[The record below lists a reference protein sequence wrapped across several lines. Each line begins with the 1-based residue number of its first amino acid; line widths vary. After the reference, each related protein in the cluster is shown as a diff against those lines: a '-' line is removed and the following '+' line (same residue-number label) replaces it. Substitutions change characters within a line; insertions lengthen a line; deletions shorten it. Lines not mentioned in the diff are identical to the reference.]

1 MFLLTGKAHSPM
13 ISCSSPYKHDG
24 FLPDFLCLNS
34 FLILT
39 TDRAEIK
46 QESPTWYKSKK
57 KSSNYLSNVCSG
69 QESEDEKVRL
79 KKRSSPTSHLH
90 CLDPKERIANTH
102 NCEEAGL
109 LGMESASVWDCSVA
123 L

>member
-46 QESPTWYKSKK
+46 QESPTWYKSRKK
-57 KSSNYLSNVCSG
+57 VLTIYQMFVQAK
-69 QESEDEKVRL
+69 KVKM
-79 KKRSSPTSHLH
+79 KK
-90 CLDPKERIANTH
+90 
-102 NCEEAGL
+102 
-109 LGMESASVWDCSVA
+109 
-123 L
+123 